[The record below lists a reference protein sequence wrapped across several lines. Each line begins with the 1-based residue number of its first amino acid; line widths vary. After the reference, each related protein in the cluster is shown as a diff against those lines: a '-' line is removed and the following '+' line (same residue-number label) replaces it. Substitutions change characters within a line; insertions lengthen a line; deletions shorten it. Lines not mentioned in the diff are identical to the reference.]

1 MKHIHAA
8 SVFALALL
16 LLSSP
21 SAHAGLISWTYD
33 WNAGPAAVT
42 AGGGSISMSNETTQI
57 AFGNSNVVATNLKV
71 NSTADPKTPDTFTA
85 GGGHYSLAVDLTD
98 NVSHHSATLF
108 FTGQLQGS
116 FSQYSSNVTNTF
128 FSPTTQSVQLGNTI
142 FTVTVNSFTPPGPP
156 SSGNLGSIGA
166 YVQVAPA
173 IRIASIPEPA
183 GITLAG
189 IGLCLVGLGA
199 SRRRPGLRVGRL
211 S

>member
-1 MKHIHAA
+1 MKRIHAT

-33 WNAGPAAVT
+33 WNAGPSAVT
-42 AGGGSISMSNETTQI
+42 AGGGSISMSNETSHI

-71 NSTADPKTPDTFTA
+71 FSTADPKTPDTFTA
-85 GGGHYSLAVDLTD
+85 GGGHYSLALDLAD
-98 NVSHHSATLF
+98 NASTHSTTLF

-116 FSQYSSNVTNTF
+116 FSQYNSNVTSTF

-142 FTVTVNSFTPPGPP
+142 FTVTVNAFTPPGPP
-156 SSGNLGSIGA
+156 NSGNLGSIGA
-166 YVQVAPA
+166 YISVAPA

-183 GITLAG
+183 SITLAG
-189 IGLCLVGLGA
+189 IGLCLAGLGA
-199 SRRRPGLRVGRL
+199 SRRRQGLRARRFP
-211 S
+211 

>member
-1 MKHIHAA
+1 MKHIRAA

-21 SAHAGLISWTYD
+21 SAQAGLIPWTYD

-42 AGGGSISMSNETTQI
+42 AGGGSISMTNETSQI
-57 AFGNSNVVATNLKV
+57 AFGNTNVVATNLKV
-71 NSTADPKTPDTFTA
+71 ISTADPNTPDTFSS

-98 NVSHHSATLF
+98 NASHHSTTLF
-108 FTGQLQGS
+108 FTGQLQGN
-116 FSQYSSNVTNTF
+116 FSQFSSNVTNTF
-128 FSPTTQSVQLGNTI
+128 FSPTTQSVQLGNTN

-166 YVQVAPA
+166 YVQVSPA
-173 IRIASIPEPA
+173 VRIASIPEP
-183 GITLAG
+183 GSITLAG

-199 SRRRPGLRVGRL
+199 SRRRKLAI
-211 S
+211 